1 MDCSEQRQRFRR
13 RVLVISLATRK
24 TFEIVLAV
32 SLNRLN
38 SRAMSKDSLVEK
50 WTMLLVRSL
59 SFGVVAHWMSNEDQY
74 LREYASALRKK

>member
-50 WTMLLVRSL
+50 WTMLIMREIRGEKRL
-59 SFGVVAHWMSNEDQY
+59 HWIGMRTITSGSTHP
-74 LREYASALRKK
+74 L

>member
-38 SRAMSKDSLVEK
+38 SRAMSKDSLVENLIILIK
-50 WTMLLVRSL
+50 GAFINDANPLDK
-59 SFGVVAHWMSNEDQY
+59 E
-74 LREYASALRKK
+74 

>member
-32 SLNRLN
+32 SLNRMN
-38 SRAMSKDSLVEK
+38 SRAMSKDSLVENLIILIK
-50 WTMLLVRSL
+50 GAFINDANPLDK
-59 SFGVVAHWMSNEDQY
+59 E
-74 LREYASALRKK
+74 

>member
-38 SRAMSKDSLVEK
+38 SRAMSKDSLVVNLI
-50 WTMLLVRSL
+50 M
-59 SFGVVAHWMSNEDQY
+59 M
-74 LREYASALRKK
+74 

>member
-38 SRAMSKDSLVEK
+38 SRAMSKDSLVENLIILIK
-50 WTMLLVRSL
+50 GAFINDANPLDK
-59 SFGVVAHWMSNEDQY
+59 A
-74 LREYASALRKK
+74 

>member
-38 SRAMSKDSLVEK
+38 SRAMSKDSLVENLIILIK
-50 WTMLLVRSL
+50 GAFLNDANPLDK
-59 SFGVVAHWMSNEDQY
+59 E
-74 LREYASALRKK
+74 